1 MELKNPTRSY
11 TWTNNQDQPTM
22 AVLDRVFISTNI
34 DAQYPNINI
43 RSVARLGRDHVPLL
57 IDFGVDNRKKPYLFR
72 FEKWWLSQEDLYH
85 VVEKSWNSPCS
96 LSDPLEVWQFK
107 MKNLRRK
114 LKGWALN
121 INADI
126 KRKRKSLPEEFDLL
140 DVFSELNQLTD
151 LERKRMQ
158 DIQEELED
166 IWKIEET
173 KAKQRSRDRNIK
185 EGDMNTAYFH
195 AICNHKARKKTI
207 LSLQGPDGMV
217 TENKEMLGLAVD
229 FYKKIFGYEEKI
241 DIHLDENFWEESDYI
256 TAEENNLL
264 EAPLS
269 EEEIKEAVFGSYA
282 VEPQDLMASLFCSTK
297 NFGR

>member
-1 MELKNPTRSY
+1 
-11 TWTNNQDQPTM
+11 
-22 AVLDRVFISTNI
+22 
-34 DAQYPNINI
+34 
-43 RSVARLGRDHVPLL
+43 
-57 IDFGVDNRKKPYLFR
+57 
-72 FEKWWLSQEDLYH
+72 
-85 VVEKSWNSPCS
+85 
-96 LSDPLEVWQFK
+96 

-151 LERKRMQ
+151 LERKRMP

-229 FYKKIFGYEEKI
+229 FYKKLFGYEEKI

-269 EEEIKEAVFGSYA
+269 EEEIKEAVFRSYA
-282 VEPQDLMASLFCSTK
+282 DGAPGPDGFPFLFYQKFWEVIKTDLMNMVRKFEVGELDIARLNYVMLTLISKEVEATELEKFRPENK
-297 NFGR
+297 RL

>member
-1 MELKNPTRSY
+1 
-11 TWTNNQDQPTM
+11 
-22 AVLDRVFISTNI
+22 
-34 DAQYPNINI
+34 
-43 RSVARLGRDHVPLL
+43 
-57 IDFGVDNRKKPYLFR
+57 
-72 FEKWWLSQEDLYH
+72 
-85 VVEKSWNSPCS
+85 
-96 LSDPLEVWQFK
+96 

-121 INADI
+121 INVDI
-126 KRKRKSLPEEFDLL
+126 KRKKKALLEEFDLL

-229 FYKKIFGYEEKI
+229 FYKK
-241 DIHLDENFWEESDYI
+241 DFW
-256 TAEENNLL
+256 L
-264 EAPLS
+264 
-269 EEEIKEAVFGSYA
+269 
-282 VEPQDLMASLFCSTK
+282 
-297 NFGR
+297 

>member
-1 MELKNPTRSY
+1 ML
-11 TWTNNQDQPTM
+11 
-22 AVLDRVFISTNI
+22 
-34 DAQYPNINI
+34 
-43 RSVARLGRDHVPLL
+43 
-57 IDFGVDNRKKPYLFR
+57 
-72 FEKWWLSQEDLYH
+72 
-85 VVEKSWNSPCS
+85 
-96 LSDPLEVWQFK
+96 
-107 MKNLRRK
+107 
-114 LKGWALN
+114 
-121 INADI
+121 
-126 KRKRKSLPEEFDLL
+126 EEFDLL
-140 DVFSELNQLTD
+140 DVFSELNQSTD

-229 FYKKIFGYEEKI
+229 FYKKLFGYEEKI

-282 VEPQDLMASLFCSTK
+282 DGAPGPDGFPFLFYQKFWEVIKIDLMNMVRKFEVGELNIARLNYVMLTLISKEVEATELKKFRPENK
-297 NFGR
+297 RL